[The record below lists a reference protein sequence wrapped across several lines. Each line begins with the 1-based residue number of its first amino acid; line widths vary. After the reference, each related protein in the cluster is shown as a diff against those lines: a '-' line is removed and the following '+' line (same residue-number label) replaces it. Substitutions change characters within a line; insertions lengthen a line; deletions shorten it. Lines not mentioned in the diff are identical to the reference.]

1 MNTSSSN
8 LPPVNNI
15 TCWERWLV
23 KFEHVLDI
31 KHGNESNQSQWF
43 FHRKFY
49 GTRGFTLVS
58 QVLCPY
64 VYQFHP
70 PKLRLITPNE
80 HVVVANILAWPWPKM
95 RLESTKGG
103 FWSFILRNKTG
114 YPSIQQAMRAFLHTK
129 RSMLLMSSIPSI
141 KFQWYLIYPSKSR
154 QINYSWYQRAFIHN
168 WTSDGDKI
176 TSNHLPP
183 NANVT
188 GPLSSRTWSSLSFE
202 SCCGSLP
209 LERNE
214 QLRSFLQG
222 IYDLS
227 QLCLSNPEVLSVHGF
242 PLPPGDPE
250 MFVTL
255 PCRGQQL
262 LRLEIGSLPLPW
274 LVWEQPSCHI
284 PVIPVPLPTSCSWPS
299 DRINLPN
306 WMQHHNHF
314 FFTPSFRE
322 IQDIFFVKL

>member
-1 MNTSSSN
+1 MNCS
-8 LPPVNNI
+8 LKI
-15 TCWERWLV
+15 LW
-23 KFEHVLDI
+23 HY
-31 KHGNESNQSQWF
+31 G
-43 FHRKFY
+43 FHI
-49 GTRGFTLVS
+49 GFT
-58 QVLCPY
+58 
-64 VYQFHP
+64 

-80 HVVVANILAWPWPKM
+80 HVVVANILAWPWPKK

-103 FWSFILRNKTG
+103 VLAIHFAKQNRIPFNSAGHACLPPYKTKH
-114 YPSIQQAMRAFLHTK
+114 A
-129 RSMLLMSSIPSI
+129 LMSSIPSI
-141 KFQWYLIYPSKSR
+141 KFQWYRIYPSNSR
-154 QINYSWYQRAFIHN
+154 QISFSWYQRAFIHN

-262 LRLEIGSLPLPW
+262 LCLEIGSLPLPW
-274 LVWEQPSCHI
+274 LVWEQPACH
-284 PVIPVPLPTSCSWPS
+284 IPVPLPTSCSWPS
-299 DRINLPN
+299 DRINGPN
-306 WMQHHNHF
+306 WM
-314 FFTPSFRE
+314 
-322 IQDIFFVKL
+322 

>member
-1 MNTSSSN
+1 M
-8 LPPVNNI
+8 V
-15 TCWERWLV
+15 
-23 KFEHVLDI
+23 I
-31 KHGNESNQSQWF
+31 KHGNESNQSQWI
-43 FHRKFY
+43 FHWKFY

-80 HVVVANILAWPWPKM
+80 QVVVANILAWPWPKM

-103 FWSFILRNKTG
+103 FWPFIHFAKQNRIPFNSAGHACLPPYKTKH
-114 YPSIQQAMRAFLHTK
+114 A
-129 RSMLLMSSIPSI
+129 LMSSIPSI

-168 WTSDGDKI
+168 WTSNGDKT

-183 NANVT
+183 NENVT

-214 QLRSFLQG
+214 QLRSFLRG
-222 IYDLS
+222 IYDSLNFVS
-227 QLCLSNPEVLSVHGF
+227 QIEKCCLCIGF
-242 PLPPGDPE
+242 PSHL
-250 MFVTL
+250 VIQR
-255 PCRGQQL
+255 C
-262 LRLEIGSLPLPW
+262 LPLCRAEANNSCTW
-274 LVWEQPSCHI
+274 KLVHCHCHDWYGNNQH
-284 PVIPVPLPTSCSWPS
+284 VISLSHF
-299 DRINLPN
+299 
-306 WMQHHNHF
+306 QHHVLDHLTESIVQTGCN
-314 FFTPSFRE
+314 TT
-322 IQDIFFVKL
+322 